1 MRRWSGL
8 SPPVHT
14 SEVFFILESTSGA
27 AAASFAFDHVSI
39 LFSLVVKK
47 VVVVEATESSA
58 NSKHKNM

>member
-27 AAASFAFDHVSI
+27 AAASFAFYHVSI

-47 VVVVEATESSA
+47 VVVDATDSSA